1 MMSDPAGTTVA
12 PQSPDGRH
20 GEPDRPIDMGA
31 VEAAIDAGDSE
42 RLKSLVSPL
51 DDPDMADLIGLLP
64 PESRVR
70 LVELLGRD
78 FRPEVLSE
86 LEWGVKEQI
95 VEDLPNATLAEAVQQ
110 LDTDDAVY
118 LIEDLEA
125 ADQEEILAR
134 LPADERATLERSLE
148 FPEESAG
155 RLMQSEFIAVPPF
168 WTVGQVIDHMRE
180 TEDLPDDFAEIYI
193 VDPAFHLLGIVHLDR
208 LLRTKRPVPVNEIMI
223 EQRHAVRVAEDQEEV
238 AHTFE
243 RHNLIAAPVVDGDGR
258 LVGVIT
264 ADDIVEVVSE
274 EAEEDIHR
282 LGGVGDESVSDT
294 VWSTTRGRFLWL
306 FVNLGTALLA
316 SWVISFFQATISDMV
331 ALAVLMP
338 IVASMGGNAGTQT
351 MTVAVRALATHD
363 LTPINAARVVWRE
376 TAVGVLNGLLFS
388 VIMAAVAV
396 LWFGSG
402 PLGLVIGTAMVINL
416 VAAALSGVMV
426 PIVLDRLGLDPAVS
440 SGVFVTTVT
449 DVVGFF
455 AFLGLAALV
464 LV

>member
-1 MMSDPAGTTVA
+1 MSDPAGMAVNPDEPASEPRGPDSPVDVA
-12 PQSPDGRH
+12 A
-20 GEPDRPIDMGA
+20 I
-31 VEAAIDAGDSE
+31 EAAIETRDAE
-42 RLKSLVSPL
+42 RLKALVAPL

-118 LIEDLEA
+118 LIEDLEE

-134 LPADERATLERSLE
+134 LPADERATIERSLDY
-148 FPEESAG
+148 PEESAG

-180 TEDLPDDFAEIYI
+180 TEDLPDDFAEIYV
-193 VDPAFHLLGIVHLDR
+193 VDPAFHLLGILHLDR
-208 LLRTKRPVPVNEIMI
+208 LLRTKRPVPVSEIMS
-223 EQRHAVRVAEDQEEV
+223 EQRLSIPVVEDQEEV
-238 AHTFE
+238 ARTFE
-243 RHNLIAAPVVDGDGR
+243 RHNLMAAPVVDADGR

-274 EAEEDIHR
+274 EAEEDIYR

-294 VWSTTRGRFLWL
+294 VWSTTQGRFLWL
-306 FVNLGTALLA
+306 LVNLGTALLA

-363 LTPINAARVVWRE
+363 LTALNAARVVWRE
-376 TAVGVLNGLLFS
+376 TAVGMLNGLLFS
-388 VIMAAVAV
+388 IIMGAVAV

-416 VAAALSGVMV
+416 VAAALGGVLV
-426 PIVLDRLGLDPAVS
+426 PIALDRLGLDPAVS

-455 AFLGLAALV
+455 AFLGLAALL

>member
-1 MMSDPAGTTVA
+1 MSDPAGTAVT
-12 PQSPDGRH
+12 PEESSE
-20 GEPDRPIDMGA
+20 EPLAGLDRAA
-31 VEAAIDAGDSE
+31 VEAAIAGNDAE
-42 RLKSLVSPL
+42 RLKALVSPL

-64 PESRVR
+64 AESRAR
-70 LVELLGRD
+70 FVELLGRD

-86 LEWGVKEQI
+86 LDYGVKEQI
-95 VEDLPNATLAEAVQQ
+95 VEELSNETLAEAVQQ

-118 LIEDLEA
+118 LIEDLEES
-125 ADQEEILAR
+125 DQAEILAR
-134 LPADERATLERSLE
+134 LPADERATIERSLDY
-148 FPEESAG
+148 PEQSAG

-180 TEDLPDDFAEIYI
+180 TEDLPDDFAELYV
-193 VDPAFHLLGIVHLDR
+193 VDPAFHLLGILHLDR
-208 LLRTKRPVPVNEIMI
+208 LLRTKRPVPVNAIMSEHRYAI
-223 EQRHAVRVAEDQEEV
+223 SVVEDQEEV
-238 AHTFE
+238 ARTFE
-243 RHNLIAAPVVDGDGR
+243 RHNLMAAPVVDNDGR

-264 ADDIVEVVSE
+264 ADDVVEVMSE
-274 EAEEDIHR
+274 EAEEDIYR

-306 FVNLGTALLA
+306 FINLGTAVLA
-316 SWVISFFQATISDMV
+316 SWVISFFQATISQMV

-363 LTPINAARVVWRE
+363 LTPLNAIRVVWRE
-376 TAVGVLNGLLFS
+376 TAVGMLNGLLFA
-388 VIMAAVAV
+388 VIMGAVAV
-396 LWFGSG
+396 LWFGSNG
-402 PLGLVIGTAMVINL
+402 LGLVIGSAMIVNL
-416 VAAALSGVMV
+416 IAAALSGVLV
-426 PIVLDRLGLDPAVS
+426 PIVLDRMGLDPAVS

-455 AFLGLAALV
+455 SFLSLAALI